1 MSSFENGRD
10 GPQVATPTSPLSA
23 QAAAPAAAGRSAGGA
38 SPASDLAD
46 GASPVSGDAPRDVA
60 PDTPGDAPRD
70 ADALA
75 RHLAAIEEAERPFA
89 GLSDEMRAAI
99 ADYRAAID
107 ALHGEAFRRL
117 IKALKGDAQAA
128 RALRAAASD
137 ELVYAVLRHL
147 QLLKPSLQERVEAAL
162 ASVRP
167 MLKAHGGDVALV
179 RVVPP
184 DTVELRFLGACD
196 GCPASTLTFTAGVKK
211 AIESHCPEIT
221 EIREVKGLSAAPP
234 TAPSHPAHE
243 GRSGDGADP
252 SSQSQSR
259 SQSQSQP
266 GAVRFISPFA
276 IHAKG
281 DWRPACKLADIPEG
295 DIITRVIDGEEVI
308 LSRNGHAVSCFR
320 NACAHLGLPLDQ
332 GAVADGVLTCPHH
345 GFAYDLTTGEC
356 LTAPEVQL
364 APHAVRVIDDRVEV
378 RLAR

>member
-1 MSSFENGRD
+1 MTGVENGRD
-10 GPQVATPTSPLSA
+10 GPQAATPASPLLA
-23 QAAAPAAAGRSAGGA
+23 HAAAPAAAGR
-38 SPASDLAD
+38 LAD
-46 GASPVSGDAPRDVA
+46 GTSPASGDAPGNV
-60 PDTPGDAPRD
+60 PRD

-89 GLSDEMRAAI
+89 GLSEEMRAAI

-117 IKALKGDAQAA
+117 IKALKDDAQAA
-128 RALRAAASD
+128 RALRAAAGD

-147 QLLKPSLQERVEAAL
+147 GLLKPSLQERVETAL

-221 EIREVKGLSAAPP
+221 EIREVKGLSAAPSS
-234 TAPSHPAHE
+234 APAQAAHE
-243 GRSGDGADP
+243 DRSGNGAGP
-252 SSQSQSR
+252 SSQSQ

-276 IHAKG
+276 IHAEG
-281 DWRPACKLADIPEG
+281 DWRPACRLADIPEG
-295 DIITRVIDGEEVI
+295 DIITRAIDGEEVI

-320 NACAHLGLPLDQ
+320 NACAHLGLPLDR